1 MLKNRL
7 FLPQEVLDGW
17 LTDGTADLQG
27 QDLAVKAEQRSYR
40 LAEGVRVLREVTG
53 EPDAGE
59 LVGKCKTRA
68 FLTELGAEIVEGS
81 MILDNN
87 AYDIVPG
94 FIGTPEAAAVE
105 QPKPKPA
112 LSSDEQLLA
121 EFLAR
126 KM

>member
-1 MLKNRL
+1 MTKNRL
-7 FLPQEVLDGW
+7 FVPQEVLDGW
-17 LTDGTADLQG
+17 LTDGTAELQA
-27 QDLAVKAEQRSYR
+27 QDLEVKTHKRTYR
-40 LAEGVRVLREVTG
+40 LAEGVRVLREVSG
-53 EPDAGE
+53 EPDVGE

-68 FLTELGAEIVEGS
+68 FLTELGAEIVESS

-87 AYDIVPG
+87 AYDIVQG
-94 FIGTPEAAAVE
+94 FIGTPLAI
-105 QPKPKPA
+105 KPA

>member
-7 FLPQEVLDGW
+7 FLPQESLDAW
-17 LTDGTADLQG
+17 LLDGTAEMQG
-27 QDLAVKAEQRSYR
+27 QDLCIKSEQRLYR

-53 EPDAGE
+53 EPDANE

-68 FLTELGAEIVEGS
+68 FLKELGAEVVEAS
-81 MILDNN
+81 MVLDNN
-87 AYDIVPG
+87 AYDIVLG
-94 FIGTPEAAAVE
+94 FLGTPVGPAAQKQAE
-105 QPKPKPA
+105 SPA

-121 EFLAR
+121 DFLSQ

>member
-7 FLPQEVLDGW
+7 FLPQEALDEW
-17 LTDGTADLQG
+17 LTDGKAEMAG
-27 QDLAVKAEQRSYR
+27 QDLTVQGEKHAYR
-40 LAEGVRVLREVTG
+40 LSEGVRVLREVSG

-68 FLTELGAEIVEGS
+68 FLKELGAEIVENS
-81 MILDNN
+81 MLIDNN

-94 FIGTPEAAAVE
+94 FIGTPIALAAGR
-105 QPKPKPA
+105 PKAGSA

>member
-7 FLPQEVLDGW
+7 FIPQEVLDGW
-17 LTDGTADLQG
+17 LAEGKAEMQG
-27 QDLAVKAEQRSYR
+27 QDLCIQSEQRLYR

-53 EPDAGE
+53 EADANE

-68 FLTELGAEIVEGS
+68 FLKELGADVVETS
-81 MILDNN
+81 MVLDNN
-87 AYDIVPG
+87 AYDVVQG
-94 FIGTPEAAAVE
+94 FLGTPIGPASQQHAERS
-105 QPKPKPA
+105 A

-121 EFLAR
+121 DFLSK